1 METSSLENIGQ
12 KKLYTIL
19 YFAKQ
24 YLDGDKI
31 SHNSMEEDDV
41 MEAFDSAVRLVVQTQ
56 RRELEYIDTN
66 FLMNL
71 YMLNFD
77 KINGPKDFVDLTIPQ
92 AKQYTYE
99 VETDENERVITTYLN
114 TLSSYSKHTVSSM
127 IDRFQ
132 KDGNFDYYE
141 GRIIDREVV
150 DSDFN
155 DVNINYKSI
164 KEVSPK
170 K

>member
-1 METSSLENIGQ
+1 
-12 KKLYTIL
+12 
-19 YFAKQ
+19 
-24 YLDGDKI
+24 
-31 SHNSMEEDDV
+31 
-41 MEAFDSAVRLVVQTQ
+41 
-56 RRELEYIDTN
+56 
-66 FLMNL
+66 MNL

-92 AKQYTYE
+92 AKEYTYE
-99 VETDENERVITTYLN
+99 VETDENERVITTYIN

-132 KDGNFDYYE
+132 KDGNFEYYD

-155 DVNINYKSI
+155 DVNIKYKSI
-164 KEVSPK
+164 KEVSPEK
-170 K
+170 

>member
-24 YLDGDKI
+24 HLDGDKI

-66 FLMNL
+66 FVEDGKEDLIFLKPGNV
-71 YMLNFD
+71 
-77 KINGPKDFVDLTIPQ
+77 KIEVALF
-92 AKQYTYE
+92 TY
-99 VETDENERVITTYLN
+99 IT
-114 TLSSYSKHTVSSM
+114 
-127 IDRFQ
+127 
-132 KDGNFDYYE
+132 
-141 GRIIDREVV
+141 
-150 DSDFN
+150 
-155 DVNINYKSI
+155 SI
-164 KEVSPK
+164 LKGFGLIEM
-170 K
+170 